1 MRVQRGTALLV
12 VMVVVVM
19 MALAAYGFV
28 YMMQTEYSSVSFARE
43 HAQAR
48 EACLSGQDYGLL
60 WAGLSRGQRQSQLQ
74 ASSKQ
79 DLFAAISLERNEFD
93 ELTPG
98 WSFSLLSPTPG
109 QLGNR
114 GWQFGLVDESSK
126 LNLNALRQWD
136 EQSPGHAS
144 VALSALPGI
153 SEFQVGQILNA
164 LGLPSQGSQTQGE
177 SLELENSPANSD
189 RRSQFLNTTESGNT
203 TSVMGVRTA
212 PVRSLT
218 DLVFS
223 GSVGYEQMWG
233 SDHDRNYLDDQ
244 FAEAIKTVE
253 DEYADLFSTEGP
265 RPEDFSG
272 ETLEMGSPWRDL
284 LTFHSAEKNLTHE
297 GQPRIWINHPSLSE
311 LQQKLL
317 EKWPSEWVEFL
328 LAYRQYGPADES
340 FKATSSASG
349 WVADLSVQGTVPI
362 ESVFDLVGATVAV
375 PVSSGGQA
383 ALNSPFQEVTNE
395 PSSWIHALLDDITVS
410 EKTVLSGR
418 VNVLL
423 ATPEVLSAVP
433 GIEASLAQAIVQK
446 RGEIQGSPEDQRSV
460 GWLLGHQLVDLSTM
474 ERLAPYLTMGGNVYS
489 GQVVGFRD
497 DYSAF
502 YRCTAI
508 LSAVGQPRA
517 LQIERWHAWG
527 RGFQS
532 IELRQGAKPQDAL
545 EEASGL

>member
-1 MRVQRGTALLV
+1 M
-12 VMVVVVM
+12 
-19 MALAAYGFV
+19 
-28 YMMQTEYSSVSFARE
+28 
-43 HAQAR
+43 
-48 EACLSGQDYGLL
+48 
-60 WAGLSRGQRQSQLQ
+60 
-74 ASSKQ
+74 
-79 DLFAAISLERNEFD
+79 
-93 ELTPG
+93 
-98 WSFSLLSPTPG
+98 
-109 QLGNR
+109 
-114 GWQFGLVDESSK
+114 
-126 LNLNALRQWD
+126 
-136 EQSPGHAS
+136 
-144 VALSALPGI
+144 
-153 SEFQVGQILNA
+153 
-164 LGLPSQGSQTQGE
+164 
-177 SLELENSPANSD
+177 
-189 RRSQFLNTTESGNT
+189 
-203 TSVMGVRTA
+203 
-212 PVRSLT
+212 
-218 DLVFS
+218 
-223 GSVGYEQMWG
+223 
-233 SDHDRNYLDDQ
+233 DDQ

-284 LTFHSAEKNLTHE
+284 LTFHSAEKNLTHD

-474 ERLAPYLTMGGNVYS
+474 ERLAPYLTMGGNVHS
-489 GQVVGFRD
+489 GQVIGFRA
-497 DYSAF
+497 DYSSVD
-502 YRCTAI
+502 RCTAI
-508 LSAVGQPRA
+508 LSAVGQPKA

-532 IELRQGAKPQDAL
+532 IELRQGATPQDAL